1 MKAAVAI
8 FMVIIAIIGLAFA
21 IWNTMSSYDDMKVAE
36 KDVAEAEKKVYEE
49 GRKLGMTDEEITADL
64 QSKGLK

>member
-1 MKAAVAI
+1 MKAAAVI
-8 FMVIIAIIGLAFA
+8 MVIIAIIGLIYG
-21 IWNTMSSYDDMKVAE
+21 IWNVMSSYDDMKAAE
-36 KDVAEAEKKVYEE
+36 SDVADAERKVYEE